1 MKVGAELI
9 GIVKKN
15 TKGLCKDIIEK
26 KTKDWPG
33 GGSYLVMRSKTMVPG
48 GRPLIYIGYM

>member
-15 TKGLCKDIIEK
+15 TKGLCKDITEK
-26 KTKDWPG
+26 NTK
-33 GGSYLVMRSKTMVPG
+33 Y
-48 GRPLIYIGYM
+48 